1 MLDKKHL
8 AVKGG
13 FKQILTLPDGTVRLT
28 LTLTLSL
35 TRRHGPT
42 FELLRRLGPHRTPLS
57 LPVTS
62 ERNPEPQTPNPYCC
76 PTAATPR
83 QLPHPYRST
92 PVRPDPDPNPK
103 LRTSAPTPALYPSP
117 SLPLPLSLPL
127 TLTLTLPLPGVGL
140 EQALGW
146 HNASQQE
153 RPGAT
158 PAPTPN
164 LPLPLP

>member
-62 ERNPEPQTPNPYCC
+62 ERTPNLKPRT
-76 PTAATPR
+76 PTVALR
-83 QLPHPYRST
+83 QLPHGSY
-92 PVRPDPDPNPK
+92 
-103 LRTSAPTPALYPSP
+103 PTPTVPHP
-117 SLPLPLSLPL
+117 
-127 TLTLTLPLPGVGL
+127 
-140 EQALGW
+140 
-146 HNASQQE
+146 
-153 RPGAT
+153 
-158 PAPTPN
+158 
-164 LPLPLP
+164 